1 MVLSSESFLT
11 NVAFERPF
19 VCVSSFV
26 DHEIVALCEFALA
39 ESENKGLC
47 FHLIERWLTCKY
59 AASSALFF
67 SLLLSYLL
75 LQTRPIYENRT
86 SLRSSYSDLLKT
98 WKRRSS
104 GLPLLGCSS
113 SHEVFGG
120 YDWEYFAGIEVTVS
134 DWGRHWAG
142 FVADAGS
149 YFALEEMFKRYV
161 GNIW

>member
-11 NVAFERPF
+11 NVAFEWSF
-19 VCVSSFV
+19 ICVSSFV
-26 DHEIVALCEFALA
+26 DHKIVALCEFTLA
-39 ESENKGLC
+39 ESENKGL
-47 FHLIERWLTCKY
+47 FLHLIGRVITCKY
-59 AASSALFF
+59 AASLALFF

-86 SLRSSYSDLLKT
+86 SLRSSLSDLLKT
-98 WKRRSS
+98 WKRTSS

-113 SHEVFGG
+113 LNEVFGG
-120 YDWEYFAGIEVTVS
+120 YDWEYSADIEVSVS
-134 DWGRHWAG
+134 GWGRHWAG

>member
-26 DHEIVALCEFALA
+26 DHEIVALCEFTLA
-39 ESENKGLC
+39 ESENKGL
-47 FHLIERWLTCKY
+47 FFYDLIEMRLTCKY

-86 SLRSSYSDLLKT
+86 FLCSSYSDLLKT

-104 GLPLLGCSS
+104 GLPLPGCSS
-113 SHEVFGG
+113 LHEVFGG
-120 YDWEYFAGIEVTVS
+120 YD
-134 DWGRHWAG
+134 
-142 FVADAGS
+142 
-149 YFALEEMFKRYV
+149 
-161 GNIW
+161 